1 MTDEF
6 QFEIKEHI
14 SVLSDANSKG
24 WRKELNLVSYNG
36 KEPVYDIRSWNEDH
50 SKMSKGVTLTYDE
63 LAVMV
68 TDIIEKGIC

>member
-68 TDIIEKGIC
+68 TDISEKGIC

>member
-1 MTDEF
+1 MADEF

-14 SVLSDANSKG
+14 SALSDANSKG

-68 TDIIEKGIC
+68 ADISEKGIC